1 VPDGAT
7 PDAERPAGATS
18 RWFGRSL
25 LTNLLVVIAIS
36 AIRPMVSYRALQLG
50 ATSFQLG
57 LVAASYAVL
66 SFLVAV
72 PIGHW
77 VDRLGEHRFVITGTV
92 LVAAVAGALT
102 GIASISGLVMA
113 QAMLGV
119 GQILTIVSLQSLV
132 ASNGE
137 PSARDARFG
146 LFSVVVSAGL
156 IVGPALG
163 GFVGGERG
171 ADLTPVFVIAAGCS
185 LASTAIACSLW
196 RWPPPGSPDR
206 ARAEPGE
213 ANTAALTTTL
223 RLTRIPGMFQAL
235 LASLTVLAS
244 IDILV
249 AYLPAFG
256 ELHAIPVRTVGLLL
270 ATQAAAG
277 MTARALMLPLLRV
290 LGRRWLL
297 ASSMITT
304 AASLALVPVAAG
316 STPVLFGLMACAGV
330 GLGLGQ
336 PITMSWVAG
345 RAPRTARATALG
357 VRLTANRLGQVV
369 LPAAVGVVAGAAG
382 VAAIFVALGAMLAAS
397 GSLVL
402 RAGFGGEDA

>member
-1 VPDGAT
+1 V
-7 PDAERPAGATS
+7 RS

-36 AIRPMVSYRALQLG
+36 AVRPMVSYRALQLG
-50 ATSFQLG
+50 ATSFELG

-66 SFLVAV
+66 SFVVAV

-77 VDRLGEHRFVITGTV
+77 VDRLGEYRFVVTGTA
-92 LVAAVAGALT
+92 LVAVVAGALT
-102 GIASISGLVMA
+102 GIASISGLMIA

-132 ASNGE
+132 ASNGD
-137 PSARDARFG
+137 PDARDARFG
-146 LFSVVVSAGL
+146 VFSVVVSAGL

-171 ADLTPVFVIAAGCS
+171 ADLTPVFVMASGCALAATLAAG
-185 LASTAIACSLW
+185 SLW
-196 RWPPPGSPDR
+196 RWPPPASAER
-206 ARAEPGE
+206 ARS
-213 ANTAALTTTL
+213 TAAGDTPPIATTL
-223 RLTRIPGMFQAL
+223 RLTRIPGMSQAL

-256 ELHAIPVRTVGLLL
+256 EQHAIPVRTVGLLL

-277 MTARALMLPLLRV
+277 MTARALMLPLLRL

-297 ASSMITT
+297 ASSMMAT
-304 AASLALVPVAAG
+304 ASALAVVPLVGARTA
-316 STPVLFGLMACAGV
+316 VLFALMACAGV

-345 RAPRTARATALG
+345 RAPSTARATALG

-397 GSLVL
+397 GTFVL
-402 RAGFGGEDA
+402 RTTFTDA

>member
-1 VPDGAT
+1 
-7 PDAERPAGATS
+7 
-18 RWFGRSL
+18 
-25 LTNLLVVIAIS
+25 
-36 AIRPMVSYRALQLG
+36 
-50 ATSFQLG
+50 
-57 LVAASYAVL
+57 
-66 SFLVAV
+66 
-72 PIGHW
+72 
-77 VDRLGEHRFVITGTV
+77 
-92 LVAAVAGALT
+92 
-102 GIASISGLVMA
+102 
-113 QAMLGV
+113 
-119 GQILTIVSLQSLV
+119 
-132 ASNGE
+132 
-137 PSARDARFG
+137 
-146 LFSVVVSAGL
+146 
-156 IVGPALG
+156 
-163 GFVGGERG
+163 
-171 ADLTPVFVIAAGCS
+171 
-185 LASTAIACSLW
+185 
-196 RWPPPGSPDR
+196 
-206 ARAEPGE
+206 
-213 ANTAALTTTL
+213 
-223 RLTRIPGMFQAL
+223 MFQAL